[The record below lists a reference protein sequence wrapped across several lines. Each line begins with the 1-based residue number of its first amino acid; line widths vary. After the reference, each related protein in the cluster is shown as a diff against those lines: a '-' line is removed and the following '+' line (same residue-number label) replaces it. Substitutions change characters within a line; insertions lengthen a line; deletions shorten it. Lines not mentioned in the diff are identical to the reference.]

1 VPGDADPNPWS
12 VQRDEAKTLITLG
25 TAVLGVSTTF
35 GKSILAPSGSASLTL
50 LLAWLA
56 IAASIVTAILAS
68 ATVFSRL
75 KANADIDAGRSA
87 ATKKTPGGIA
97 SFYLNVSFFLLV
109 GGLVTLAFA
118 AYSDWNTTSSISE
131 AQSITTAEQAA
142 AAAQGTTARELSVQ
156 RLSRLSDS
164 EVVVVVV
171 DRSAETTF
179 IVVVDTNDGQI
190 TDLSETGWRSG
201 LQLHR
206 SMSVK

>member
-142 AAAQGTTARELSVQ
+142 AAAQGTTARELS
-156 RLSRLSDS
+156 DS